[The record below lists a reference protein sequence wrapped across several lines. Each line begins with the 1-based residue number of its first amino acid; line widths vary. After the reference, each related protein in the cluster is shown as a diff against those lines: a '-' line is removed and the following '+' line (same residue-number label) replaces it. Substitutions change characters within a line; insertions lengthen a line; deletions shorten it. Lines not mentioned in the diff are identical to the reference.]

1 MIYVPQMEQLTL
13 VSQGILDKLGY
24 SFFSKGGNMSMYDS
38 KNSKVFEAQLT
49 KGDGL
54 YHCDI
59 ESVGLCLNST
69 AVIQSLKEAHNTFG
83 HISEGYL
90 KEIGNFEGKIGECS
104 SCKKAKS
111 TRRAYS
117 KISKTII
124 PTVGHT
130 IVSDVKVMSN
140 YSLNGNRYILTFV
153 DRKSRLLRVYFLKR
167 KSEVASR
174 TKHFVEWVKTQRE
187 KYPKNIHTDGGGEYV
202 NKDLNEFLEAHG
214 INFEYTEAHSPQQN
228 GIAERINRTIIEGSS
243 AMLIQAGLDICFWE
257 QSVKQ
262 FVFIK
267 NHTPHKKLRGKR
279 PIDEWNEELG
289 EEEGKGL
296 WSLKPFGCEAEVH
309 IPKVKREKEKGHIKT
324 RKCVYVGMGVDRK
337 TEMFYDYE
345 RDKIIHGYCKYYNTQ
360 VFPLNPLASREA
372 GGCRCSSN
380 GNGSV
385 SSRKESGSS
394 GRSSSSRSSIEG
406 LSGSIS
412 TSTNNSGST
421 STSNRGSTSTSSGID
436 LNGVMPHLE
445 VVEEEVKSTCN
456 KEEEKKNEIE
466 EVEVKNNE
474 IERQYEVEEVI
485 DKRKSR
491 FGKKG
496 GRHKGVDY
504 KVK

>member
-1 MIYVPQMEQLTL
+1 M
-13 VSQGILDKLGY
+13 
-24 SFFSKGGNMSMYDS
+24 
-38 KNSKVFEAQLT
+38 
-49 KGDGL
+49 
-54 YHCDI
+54 
-59 ESVGLCLNST
+59 
-69 AVIQSLKEAHNTFG
+69 
-83 HISEGYL
+83 

-117 KISKTII
+117 KVSKTTI

-130 IVSDVKVMSN
+130 IVSDVKIMSN

-153 DRKSRLLRVYFLKR
+153 DRKSRLLRVYFLKK
-167 KSEVASR
+167 KSEVASK

-187 KYPKNIHTDGGGEYV
+187 QYPKNIHTDGGGEYV
-202 NKDLNEFLEAHG
+202 NRDLNEFLEAHG
-214 INFEYTEAHSPQQN
+214 INFEYTEANSPQQN

-257 QSVKQ
+257 QSVRQ

-267 NHTPHKKLRGKR
+267 NHTPHKKLNGKR

-309 IPKVKREKEKGHIKT
+309 IPKEKREKEKGHIKT
-324 RKCVYVGMGVDRK
+324 RKCVYLGLGINRK

-360 VFPLNPLASREA
+360 VFPLNPLASKEA
-372 GGCRCSSN
+372 GGCRCSS
-380 GNGSV
+380 
-385 SSRKESGSS
+385 
-394 GRSSSSRSSIEG
+394 SSSSVGSGGDQFGSESHAQTGHDHFSSGKESSGSVRSNRVGSCSSSG
-406 LSGSIS
+406 LSSSGSNVEDVS
-412 TSTNNSGST
+412 NKESDVDGRRRQKDVGGST
-421 STSNRGSTSTSSGID
+421 SAGVNID
-436 LNGVMPHLE
+436 LSGVMPCLE
-445 VVEEEVKSTCN
+445 VPDEVVTI
-456 KEEEKKNEIE
+456 EEEKKIGIEEVKVENNKNKEIKEVGVKNDEIE
-466 EVEVKNNE
+466 E
-474 IERQYEVEEVI
+474 QYEVEEVI

-496 GRHKGVDY
+496 GKRKGFDY
-504 KVK
+504 KVKWKEAYPGEFGKDNITWVIKGCGFGC